1 MKLGQL
7 MKICLQLMG
16 MVEKSLIKMKKDQVA
31 DVCKV
36 TTKVKDFDE
45 AMLVVQVQ
53 VGKFEVRNVLLD
65 GGSNVNIISESLKK
79 KLKLKRP
86 QSFHLWCE

>member
-1 MKLGQL
+1 
-7 MKICLQLMG
+7 MG
-16 MVEKSLIKMKKDQVA
+16 MVEKSLIKIKKDQVA

-53 VGKFEVRNVLLD
+53 VGKFEVRNLLLD

-86 QSFHLWCE
+86 